1 MHTLI
6 ILLHLYIQLLYMNEL
21 NKTLKTKAKLPLSQA
36 SVINIFYTGNWI
48 KDDLLL
54 QLKPFDLSLEQFNV
68 LRILRG
74 QKGKAINL
82 QDIQERM
89 ISKMSNTTRLVDKLI
104 KKKFVKRTICKEN
117 RRKVEISITDLG
129 LKTLKKADPII
140 DTTEKNIT
148 KNLTQEE
155 LTQLNKLLIKLKN

>member
-1 MHTLI
+1 MK
-6 ILLHLYIQLLYMNEL
+6 EL
-21 NKTLKTKAKLPLSQA
+21 NKILKTESNLSLSQA
-36 SVINIFYTGNWI
+36 SVINIFHTSIWM
-48 KDDLLL
+48 KDALLL

-104 KKKFVKRTICKEN
+104 TKKFVKRITCREN

-129 LKTLKKADPII
+129 LETLQEVDPII
-140 DTTEKNIT
+140 ANTEKEIT
-148 KNLTQEE
+148 KKLTHEE
-155 LTQLNKLLIKLKN
+155 LTQLNKLLIKLKI

>member
-1 MHTLI
+1 MK
-6 ILLHLYIQLLYMNEL
+6 EL
-21 NKTLKTKAKLPLSQA
+21 NKILKTKNELPLTRA
-36 SVINIFYTGNWI
+36 SVINIFFSNNWI
-48 KDDLLL
+48 KDELLIEL
-54 QLKPFDLSLEQFNV
+54 RPYDLSLEQFNV

-89 ISKMSNTTRLVDKLI
+89 VSKMSNTTRLVDKLI
-104 KKKFVKRTICKEN
+104 KKKFVKRITCKEN

-129 LKTLKKADPII
+129 IETLKTIDPLI
-140 DTTEKNIT
+140 ESAENNVT

-155 LTQLNKLLIKLKN
+155 LLQLNKLLIKLRN

>member
-1 MHTLI
+1 
-6 ILLHLYIQLLYMNEL
+6 MNEL
-21 NKTLKTKAKLPLSQA
+21 NKILKSTANKPLSQA
-36 SVINIFYTGNWI
+36 AVLNIFYTSFWI
-48 KDDLLL
+48 KDNLVL
-54 QLKPFDLSLEQFNV
+54 QLKPYDLSLEQFNV

-89 ISKMSNTTRLVDKLI
+89 VSKMSNTTRLVDKLI
-104 KKKFVKRTICKEN
+104 KKKFVSRIICKEN

-129 LKTLKKADPII
+129 LETLTEVDPII
-140 DTTEKNIT
+140 ANTEKNIT

-155 LTQLNKLLIKLKN
+155 LTQLNTLLLKLKNQNL

>member
-1 MHTLI
+1 M
-6 ILLHLYIQLLYMNEL
+6 YIQLLYMKEL
-21 NKTLKTKAKLPLSQA
+21 NTILKTKADIPLPRA
-36 SVINIFYTGNWI
+36 SVLNLFYTTNWI
-48 KDDLLL
+48 KDDLLIEV
-54 QLKPFDLSLEQFNV
+54 KPFDLSLEQFNV

-89 ISKMSNTTRLVDKLI
+89 VSKMSNTTRLVDKLI
-104 KKKFVKRTICKEN
+104 KKKFVKRTICKAN

-129 LKTLKKADPII
+129 LETLKVVDPII
-140 DTTEKNIT
+140 DKAEKNIT

-155 LTQLNKLLIKLKN
+155 LTQLNTLLIKLKTQ

>member
-1 MHTLI
+1 
-6 ILLHLYIQLLYMNEL
+6 MNEL
-21 NKTLKTKAKLPLSQA
+21 NTLLKTKANLPLPQA
-36 SVINIFYTGNWI
+36 SVIHIFYTSIWM

-104 KKKFVKRTICKEN
+104 KKKFVKRITCKEN

-129 LKTLKKADPII
+129 LETLQEVDPII
-140 DTTEKNIT
+140 ASTEKNMT
-148 KNLTQEE
+148 KNLTHEE

>member
-1 MHTLI
+1 MK
-6 ILLHLYIQLLYMNEL
+6 EL
-21 NKTLKTKAKLPLSQA
+21 NKVLKIKNELPLTRA
-36 SVINIFYTGNWI
+36 SVINIFFSNNWI
-48 KDDLLL
+48 KDELLL
-54 QLKPFDLSLEQFNV
+54 ELKPYDLSLEQFNV

-89 ISKMSNTTRLVDKLI
+89 VSKMSNTTRLVDKLM
-104 KKKFVKRTICKEN
+104 KKKFVKRITCKEN

-129 LKTLKKADPII
+129 IETLKTIDPLI
-140 DTTEKNIT
+140 ESAENNVT

-155 LTQLNKLLIKLKN
+155 LIQLNKLLIKLRN

>member
-1 MHTLI
+1 M
-6 ILLHLYIQLLYMNEL
+6 YIQLLYVKEL
-21 NKTLKTKAKLPLSQA
+21 NEILKTNVELPISRA
-36 SVINIFYTGNWI
+36 SVLNIFHTTNWI

-54 QLKPFDLSLEQFNV
+54 KLKPFDLSLEQFNV

-74 QKGKAINL
+74 QKGSAINL

-89 ISKMSNTTRLVDKLI
+89 VSKMSNTTRLVDKLI
-104 KKKFVKRTICKEN
+104 KKKFVKRTICKSN

-129 LKTLKKADPII
+129 LETLKMVDPII
-140 DTTEKNIT
+140 DNTEQTIT

-155 LTQLNKLLIKLKN
+155 LIQLNTLLIKLKNQ

>member
-1 MHTLI
+1 
-6 ILLHLYIQLLYMNEL
+6 LYIQLLYMKEL
-21 NKTLKTKAKLPLSQA
+21 NKVLKTKNELPLTRA
-36 SVINIFYTGNWI
+36 SVINIFFSNNWI
-48 KDDLLL
+48 KDELLL
-54 QLKPFDLSLEQFNV
+54 ELKPYDLSLEQFNV

-89 ISKMSNTTRLVDKLI
+89 VSKMSNTTRLVDKLI
-104 KKKFVKRTICKEN
+104 KKKFVKRITCKEN

-129 LKTLKKADPII
+129 IETLKTIDPLI
-140 DTTEKNIT
+140 ESAENNVT

-155 LTQLNKLLIKLKN
+155 LIQLNKLLIKLRN

>member
-1 MHTLI
+1 M
-6 ILLHLYIQLLYMNEL
+6 YIQLLYMKEL
-21 NKTLKTKAKLPLSQA
+21 NKILKTKANLPLSQA
-36 SVINIFYTGNWI
+36 SVINIFYTSIWM

-89 ISKMSNTTRLVDKLI
+89 VSKMSNTTRLVDKLI
-104 KKKFVKRTICKEN
+104 KKNFVKRVTCKEN

-129 LKTLKKADPII
+129 LETLKEVDPII
-140 DTTEKNIT
+140 DRTEKNIT
-148 KNLTQEE
+148 KNLTHEE
-155 LTQLNKLLIKLKN
+155 LTQLNTLLIKLKKKN

>member
-1 MHTLI
+1 
-6 ILLHLYIQLLYMNEL
+6 MNEL
-21 NKTLKTKAKLPLSQA
+21 SEILKTKANMPLSQA
-36 SVINIFYTGNWI
+36 TVINIFHTSFWI
-48 KDDLLL
+48 KDDLVL
-54 QLKPFDLSLEQFNV
+54 QLKPYDLSLEQFNV

-89 ISKMSNTTRLVDKLI
+89 VSKMSNTTRLVDKLI
-104 KKKFVKRTICKEN
+104 KKEFVSRITCKEN

-129 LKTLKKADPII
+129 LQTLTEVDPII
-140 DTTEKNIT
+140 AITEKNIT

-155 LTQLNKLLIKLKN
+155 LTQLNTLLFKLKTQNL

>member
-1 MHTLI
+1 M
-6 ILLHLYIQLLYMNEL
+6 YIQLLYMKEL
-21 NKTLKTKAKLPLSQA
+21 KKILKTKVDIPLSQA
-36 SVINIFYTGNWI
+36 SVINLFYTANWV

-54 QLKPFDLSLEQFNV
+54 RLKPFELSLEQFNV

-104 KKKFVKRTICKEN
+104 KKKFVKRTICKSN
-117 RRKVEISITDLG
+117 RRKVEILITDLG
-129 LKTLKKADPII
+129 LKTLQILDPII
-140 DTTEKNIT
+140 DIAEKNIT
-148 KNLTQEE
+148 ENLTQEE
-155 LTQLNKLLIKLKN
+155 LIQLNRILIKLKNQ